1 MNKLFNEYI
10 LSINCGTSSLKFAL
24 FRFNPALE
32 MEWSGH
38 IDKIDSSKSS
48 LIIRD
53 QKGGI
58 IKDDEIKNADIV
70 KAVKLLIKWLKV
82 NTKKYNL
89 RAIGHRIIQGGM
101 QYQEHQLVSKEL
113 VKSLKLLVS
122 LAPNHLPDELKTL
135 ELFTKA
141 FPELPQVACFDT
153 VFHKNMPFYS
163 RHFSLPRNFRKD
175 GLVRYGFHGL
185 SYEYTFQ
192 KLKELS
198 PQEAKGKV
206 IIAHL
211 GNGASMTAVR
221 NGKSIDTTMGLTP
234 TGGLIMGTRSGDL
247 DPGIALYLMK
257 KKKISING
265 LDLLVNHL
273 SGLKG
278 ISGISSNMH
287 VLLEKE
293 KTKLHAEEAVTM
305 FCYQVRKFIGA
316 LSASLEGM
324 NCLVFT
330 GGIGENASSIR
341 ARICN
346 KLKFLGIE
354 IDKDKNNYH
363 KEIISTKKSTISVR
377 VIKTNEEYMI
387 AQHTYHMTLGKHF
400 SHKF

>member
-24 FRFNPALE
+24 FRNNRAMK
-32 MEWSGH
+32 MEWSGD
-38 IDKIDSSKSS
+38 IDRIGSSKSHF
-48 LIIRD
+48 IIRD
-53 QKGGI
+53 QKGVI
-58 IKDDEIKNADIV
+58 LTDDKIEHPDIEA
-70 KAVKLLIKWLKV
+70 AVKWLIKWLKI
-82 NTKKYNL
+82 NSKKYKL
-89 RAIGHRIIQGGM
+89 KAIGHRIIQGGM

-135 ELFTKA
+135 ELLTKA
-141 FPELPQVACFDT
+141 FPEVPQVACFDT

-163 RHFSLPRNFRKD
+163 RHFSLPRNLWKD
-175 GLVRYGFHGL
+175 GLIRYGFHGL
-185 SYEYTFQ
+185 SYEYVYQ
-192 KLKELS
+192 KLQQIS
-198 PQEAKGKV
+198 SREARGKV

-211 GNGASMTAVR
+211 GNGASMTAVK

-247 DPGIALYLMK
+247 DPGLAVYLMK
-257 KKKISING
+257 KKKVSISG
-265 LDLLVNHL
+265 LDLLVNQQ

-278 ISGISSNMH
+278 ISGISSNML

-305 FCYQVRKFIGA
+305 FCYQARKFIGA
-316 LSASLEGM
+316 LSASMEGM

-330 GGIGENASSIR
+330 GGIGENAASIR

-346 KLKFLGIE
+346 KLKFLGIDL
-354 IDKDKNNYH
+354 DKDKNKH
-363 KEIISTKKSTISVR
+363 HEGIISTKKSTISVR
-377 VIKTNEEYMI
+377 VIKTNEAYMI
-387 AQHTYHMTLGKHF
+387 AQHTYHIASKKTL
-400 SHKF
+400 